1 MTHHIQARYALDAN
15 ILINAYW
22 DYYPIDVFP
31 GFWDFLSYNIT
42 VGRILIIDRVR
53 AEIKSPP
60 QLVQW
65 IDQVANSIFVP
76 TVIQPAI
83 ADTYGRMADWV
94 QENPQYLPAAGD
106 KFTRDADGW
115 LVAYASV
122 SGSVVVTN
130 EVFDPNVRIRVPIPN
145 LCDEFDV
152 ECKKALDMLRDLD
165 AHFNWRQS
173 L

>member
-1 MTHHIQARYALDAN
+1 MTDHIQTEYVLDAN

-22 DYYPIDVFP
+22 DYYPMDVFP
-31 GFWDFLSYNIT
+31 GFWDFLSNNIA

-65 IDQVANSIFVP
+65 IDQVANGVFIP
-76 TVIQPAI
+76 TIAQPAI
-83 ADTYGRMADWV
+83 ADIYGRMADWV
-94 QENPQYLPAAGD
+94 QGNLQYLPAARD
-106 KFTRDADGW
+106 RFSRDADGW
-115 LVAYASV
+115 LVAYASA
-122 SGSVVVTN
+122 SGSVVVTG

-152 ECKKALDMLRDLD
+152 ECKNALEMLRDLD
-165 AHFNWRQS
+165 AHFYWRQFP
-173 L
+173 

>member
-1 MTHHIQARYALDAN
+1 MTNHIQTKYALDAN
-15 ILINAYW
+15 ILINAHW

-31 GFWDFLSYNIT
+31 GFWDFLSNNIT

-53 AEIKSPP
+53 GEIKSLP

-65 IDQVANSIFVP
+65 IDQVADSTFVS

-94 QENPQYLPAAGD
+94 QGNPQYLPAAED
-106 KFTRDADGW
+106 KFARDADGW
-115 LVAYASV
+115 LVAYGYISD
-122 SGSVVVTN
+122 SVVVTN

-152 ECKKALDMLRDLD
+152 EYKNALDMLRDLD
-165 AHFNWRQS
+165 ARFHWQQPT
-173 L
+173 